1 MARARAER
9 ALESRP
15 AGETA
20 VVSNAGGRG
29 VAHRMGCSSSARLV
43 PPSATHKG
51 GSRSSSLTASSQPLV
66 SFTPD
71 ARWASLDASRPATPL
86 RRSMSIK
93 HVPRELV
100 HILAR
105 FVPAAVP
112 LLVRVDRAS
121 WARFVDDPFIWIEA
135 VRFAQ
140 HRFKGRALLRRYAST
155 LLARWPFLALRV
167 PELVTDHAEYFALEG
182 RLLVYGM
189 DKLVRAIELDSRKQ
203 LAVLPFDEALRELA
217 LSPTGSLLACM
228 GVFRCVLFL
237 LACVCVGGGSGR
249 ARRVTLMRNRPA
261 FGCTIAPRGCG

>member
-1 MARARAER
+1 
-9 ALESRP
+9 
-15 AGETA
+15 
-20 VVSNAGGRG
+20 
-29 VAHRMGCSSSARLV
+29 MGCSSSARLE

-51 GSRSSSLTASSQPLV
+51 DSRWSSLTASSQPIIP
-66 SFTPD
+66 FTPD
-71 ARWASLDASRPATPL
+71 AHWASLGASRPATPL
-86 RRSMSIK
+86 RRSVPIK

-100 HILAR
+100 HILSR

-167 PELVTDHAEYFALEG
+167 PELVTDHAEYFAIQG

-189 DKLVRAIELDSRKQ
+189 DKLVRVLELDSRKQ
-203 LAVLPFDEALRELA
+203 LAALVFDEALRELA
-217 LSPTGSLLACM
+217 LSPSASLLACM
-228 GVFRCVLFL
+228 GVFRCVFFPLPPGRS
-237 LACVCVGGGSGR
+237 CPGSP
-249 ARRVTLMRNRPA
+249 AR
-261 FGCTIAPRGCG
+261 